1 MSQDPTPGDPEEI
14 RRLADRYRQ
23 IGQQAET
30 ANKILGSGG
39 AVEQGGGKAIDALRK
54 QLKSLPDKLGKTAQS
69 FSEAASAYETYAKQL
84 EDAQSTVDRAMDQAG
99 PVAGT
104 AGDAPTLA
112 PDATAEQK
120 ADAGRQQD
128 GIDAAQQTMSAA
140 KRLAEDARNLREQ
153 ASQRAGQEL
162 DDAASK
168 AIPERGFF
176 QKIAD
181 FFADFPFVKILLD
194 ILIAV
199 VAVFFPVAGFI
210 LGAALFAF
218 QTAQQIATGDFKLGD
233 FAAGLFALVPGGS
246 LIKLGGRAATVVGSK
261 IAPTLVKGAS
271 ESGGFISTASGSIA
285 KFTETI
291 TNTKAVSVVFK
302 SPVGS
307 VATGAVGQFGQKVA
321 EEAVVKKLNGDEIT
335 AGNLLAGAA
344 AGAVVGAGFK
354 GASAARKG
362 EFSGGAF
369 TAPPRPPAGA
379 AAKPDAPPPTSLRDK
394 AVDQGTG
401 LIEEGASAGAKVGV
415 AVSEGTDPKD
425 ALLSEASNFLPGA
438 VGSVGKRGASQ
449 GLDSFIPIKGTPP
462 PGISGSPAPS
472 ATPDLTPAASPA
484 PVVTP
489 NTTPDS
495 TPAASTTPDST
506 PAASTTPDSTPA
518 ASTTP
523 LHPGR
528 VHDPGFHPV
537 RCFTLAASATPD
549 STPAASDHPR
559 LHPGRVRD
567 PGFHAGLHSVREPDS
582 VHDPGFVRDLRL
594 HSVCESGSGFIR
606 DPGLHPGCVYDLGF
620 HPGFVRD
627 PGFRPGLHSVRESH
641 SGSDPGYPSEP
652 GSGAGIGFIGTGLR
666 PANTD
671 VSLGIGSEGSGHDV
685 GAGLADTGTGLVGD
699 RPGLPGGHRAA
710 DHPPFPLTDRYLS
723 FHPSLAI
730 PVRAPNT
737 ATAGGRM
744 DSKEKPHAQLHSQLG
759 RDRLHL
765 AALLNDFSQLR
776 TSSTRSSGRSRQLL
790 AKGTPRPAA
799 QQKFSALLRRV
810 RQGLRPGEPVAAGHR
825 PVRQGRR

>member
-39 AVEQGGGKAIDALRK
+39 AVEQGSGKAIDALRK

-104 AGDAPTLA
+104 AGQTAPTLA

-271 ESGGFISTASGSIA
+271 ESGGFISTASGSIT

-291 TNTKAVSVVFK
+291 TNSKAVSVVFK
-302 SPVGS
+302 SPAGS
-307 VATGAVGQFGQKVA
+307 VATGAVGEFGQKVA

-379 AAKPDAPPPTSLRDK
+379 AAKPDAPPTSLRDK

-401 LIEEGASAGAKVGV
+401 LIQEGRPPVPRSASRSRRERIPRTRSSARRATSFRGRSARWASAV
-415 AVSEGTDPKD
+415 
-425 ALLSEASNFLPGA
+425 
-438 VGSVGKRGASQ
+438 
-449 GLDSFIPIKGTPP
+449 
-462 PGISGSPAPS
+462 
-472 ATPDLTPAASPA
+472 
-484 PVVTP
+484 
-489 NTTPDS
+489 
-495 TPAASTTPDST
+495 
-506 PAASTTPDSTPA
+506 
-518 ASTTP
+518 
-523 LHPGR
+523 
-528 VHDPGFHPV
+528 
-537 RCFTLAASATPD
+537 
-549 STPAASDHPR
+549 PR
-559 LHPGRVRD
+559 RD
-567 PGFHAGLHSVREPDS
+567 
-582 VHDPGFVRDLRL
+582 
-594 HSVCESGSGFIR
+594 
-606 DPGLHPGCVYDLGF
+606 
-620 HPGFVRD
+620 
-627 PGFRPGLHSVRESH
+627 
-641 SGSDPGYPSEP
+641 
-652 GSGAGIGFIGTGLR
+652 
-666 PANTD
+666 
-671 VSLGIGSEGSGHDV
+671 
-685 GAGLADTGTGLVGD
+685 
-699 RPGLPGGHRAA
+699 
-710 DHPPFPLTDRYLS
+710 
-723 FHPSLAI
+723 
-730 PVRAPNT
+730 
-737 ATAGGRM
+737 
-744 DSKEKPHAQLHSQLG
+744 
-759 RDRLHL
+759 
-765 AALLNDFSQLR
+765 
-776 TSSTRSSGRSRQLL
+776 STRSSRSRAPRRPESAVLP
-790 AKGTPRPAA
+790 PRPRPRT
-799 QQKFSALLRRV
+799 SPRPRP
-810 RQGLRPGEPVAAGHR
+810 RTSLRPRAWPR
-825 PVRQGRR
+825 S

>member
-30 ANKILGSGG
+30 ANRILGSGG
-39 AVEQGGGKAIDALRK
+39 AVEQGSGKAIDALRK

-104 AGDAPTLA
+104 AGQTAPTLA

-271 ESGGFISTASGSIA
+271 ESGGFISTASGSIT

-291 TNTKAVSVVFK
+291 TNSKAVSVVFK
-302 SPVGS
+302 SPAGS
-307 VATGAVGQFGQKVA
+307 VATGAVGEFGQKVA
-321 EEAVVKKLNGDEIT
+321 EEAVVKTLNGDEIT
-335 AGNLLAGAA
+335 PGNLLAGAA

-354 GASAARKG
+354 GVSAARKG
-362 EFSGGAF
+362 EFSGGGAF
-369 TAPPRPPAGA
+369 NPPPRPPAGA

-401 LIEEGASAGAKVGV
+401 LIQEGASAGTKVGV
-415 AVSEGTDPKD
+415 AVSEGADPKD

-472 ATPDLTPAASPA
+472 ATPDLTPPASPA

-495 TPAASTTPDST
+495 TPAASATPDSAPAASATQDSTPPASPTLSTTPDSSATSDSTPDST
-506 PAASTTPDSTPA
+506 PAASATPDSTTSASPA
-518 ASTTP
+518 SDSTASP
-523 LHPGR
+523 
-528 VHDPGFHPV
+528 
-537 RCFTLAASATPD
+537 TLSATPD
-549 STPAASDHPR
+549 SSATSDSAPDSAPSASPAPAPTPAASLDSTLSPA
-559 LHPGRVRD
+559 PAPEAASSAPVSA
-567 PGFHAGLHSVREPDS
+567 PPTPTSASVSAPKVPAPTSVPVSQTPAPASAATDQVSPAATEPQNI
-582 VHDPGFVRDLRL
+582 PL
-594 HSVCESGSGFIR
+594 
-606 DPGLHPGCVYDLGF
+606 P
-620 HPGFVRD
+620 
-627 PGFRPGLHSVRESH
+627 
-641 SGSDPGYPSEP
+641 PSP
-652 GSGAGIGFIGTGLR
+652 
-666 PANTD
+666 
-671 VSLGIGSEGSGHDV
+671 
-685 GAGLADTGTGLVGD
+685 
-699 RPGLPGGHRAA
+699 
-710 DHPPFPLTDRYLS
+710 
-723 FHPSLAI
+723 
-730 PVRAPNT
+730 T
-737 ATAGGRM
+737 AT
-744 DSKEKPHAQLHSQLG
+744 
-759 RDRLHL
+759 
-765 AALLNDFSQLR
+765 
-776 TSSTRSSGRSRQLL
+776 
-790 AKGTPRPAA
+790 
-799 QQKFSALLRRV
+799 
-810 RQGLRPGEPVAAGHR
+810 
-825 PVRQGRR
+825 

>member
-39 AVEQGGGKAIDALRK
+39 AVEQGSGKAIDALRK

-104 AGDAPTLA
+104 AGQTAPTLA

-199 VAVFFPVAGFI
+199 VAVFFPVAGFL

-271 ESGGFISTASGSIA
+271 ESGGFINTASGSIA

-302 SPVGS
+302 SPAGS
-307 VATGAVGQFGQKVA
+307 VATGAVGEFGQKVA

-354 GASAARKG
+354 GGRAAKDG
-362 EFSGGAF
+362 EFAGGAF
-369 TAPPRPPAGA
+369 TPPPRPPAGA

-401 LIEEGASAGAKVGV
+401 LIQEGASAGAKVGV

-462 PGISGSPAPS
+462 PGISGSPAPAPTPDLTPS

-495 TPAASTTPDST
+495 TP
-506 PAASTTPDSTPA
+506 
-518 ASTTP
+518 
-523 LHPGR
+523 
-528 VHDPGFHPV
+528 V
-537 RCFTLAASATPD
+537 ASATPD
-549 STPAASDHPR
+549 STPAAS
-559 LHPGRVRD
+559 
-567 PGFHAGLHSVREPDS
+567 ATPDS
-582 VHDPGFVRDLRL
+582 TPSATPDSTSSASPTLSTTPDSSATSDSTPAASATPDSPPDSAPPASPTLSTPPDSSSTSDSTPSASPASDSSATPDSTPAASATSD
-594 HSVCESGSGFIR
+594 SVPDSAPSASPTPAPTPAATPDSTPNQAPAQEAASSAPLSAPPTPTSASAPAPKVPAPTSGPASQTPASASSATDQVSPATTEPQNI
-606 DPGLHPGCVYDLGF
+606 PLP
-620 HPGFVRD
+620 
-627 PGFRPGLHSVRESH
+627 
-641 SGSDPGYPSEP
+641 PSP
-652 GSGAGIGFIGTGLR
+652 
-666 PANTD
+666 
-671 VSLGIGSEGSGHDV
+671 
-685 GAGLADTGTGLVGD
+685 
-699 RPGLPGGHRAA
+699 
-710 DHPPFPLTDRYLS
+710 
-723 FHPSLAI
+723 
-730 PVRAPNT
+730 T
-737 ATAGGRM
+737 AT
-744 DSKEKPHAQLHSQLG
+744 
-759 RDRLHL
+759 
-765 AALLNDFSQLR
+765 
-776 TSSTRSSGRSRQLL
+776 
-790 AKGTPRPAA
+790 
-799 QQKFSALLRRV
+799 
-810 RQGLRPGEPVAAGHR
+810 
-825 PVRQGRR
+825 

>member
-39 AVEQGGGKAIDALRK
+39 AVEQGSGKAIDALRK

-104 AGDAPTLA
+104 AGQTAPTLA

-271 ESGGFISTASGSIA
+271 ESGGFISTASGSIT

-291 TNTKAVSVVFK
+291 TNSKAVSVVFK
-302 SPVGS
+302 SPAGS
-307 VATGAVGQFGQKVA
+307 VATGAVGEFGQKVA

-354 GASAARKG
+354 GAGAARKG

-369 TAPPRPPAGA
+369 TPPPRPPAGA

-401 LIEEGASAGAKVGV
+401 LIQEGASAGTKVGV
-415 AVSEGTDPKD
+415 AVSEGADPKD

-462 PGISGSPAPS
+462 PGISGSPAPAATPDLTPS

-506 PAASTTPDSTPA
+506 PPASTTPNSTPPASPTPSTTPDSSATPDSTPGSSA
-518 ASTTP
+518 TPDSTPDSTPSASPTPSTTSDSSATSDSTP
-523 LHPGR
+523 SASPAL
-528 VHDPGFHPV
+528 DS
-537 RCFTLAASATPD
+537 SATPD
-549 STPAASDHPR
+549 STPAAS
-559 LHPGRVRD
+559 
-567 PGFHAGLHSVREPDS
+567 ATPDS
-582 VHDPGFVRDLRL
+582 TSDSSATSD
-594 HSVCESGSGFIR
+594 SVPDSTPSARPTPAPTPDSTPSPAPAQEAASSAPVPSPPTPTSASVSAPKIPAPTSGSSSQTPAPASSATGQVSPAVTEPQNI
-606 DPGLHPGCVYDLGF
+606 PLP
-620 HPGFVRD
+620 
-627 PGFRPGLHSVRESH
+627 
-641 SGSDPGYPSEP
+641 PSP
-652 GSGAGIGFIGTGLR
+652 
-666 PANTD
+666 
-671 VSLGIGSEGSGHDV
+671 
-685 GAGLADTGTGLVGD
+685 
-699 RPGLPGGHRAA
+699 
-710 DHPPFPLTDRYLS
+710 
-723 FHPSLAI
+723 
-730 PVRAPNT
+730 T
-737 ATAGGRM
+737 AT
-744 DSKEKPHAQLHSQLG
+744 
-759 RDRLHL
+759 
-765 AALLNDFSQLR
+765 
-776 TSSTRSSGRSRQLL
+776 
-790 AKGTPRPAA
+790 
-799 QQKFSALLRRV
+799 
-810 RQGLRPGEPVAAGHR
+810 
-825 PVRQGRR
+825 